1 MGKTFKNILV
11 PVDFSINTEIAVKKA
26 MELMDELEPAVH
38 LLHVSS
44 WLRLNHYFPVNG
56 FWGDAGAG
64 ETGQKLE
71 QWRTAILENH
81 PSVRVVLH
89 VLRAGNVQSAIARLA
104 LSVEPELIIIGKHRA
119 HNWCTFLNTVSPGT
133 LALATQCPVLTV
145 KTGSLRNK
153 VRSIVYP
160 VNGALTAK
168 KMEVLVGLS
177 GRYRARVYLAKH
189 MSADEDGMKASYTDF
204 IDTYRL
210 LKQSVNG
217 PIDYVVLPGPS
228 LALSALHFAETI
240 KADMLLLPPGRSI
253 TTAGLPNPQVND
265 LIRGDSKLE
274 VLSIA

>member
-1 MGKTFKNILV
+1 MSKTFRSILV

-26 MELMDELEPAVH
+26 MELMDELDPTIH

-44 WLRLNHYFPVNG
+44 WLQLNHYFPVNA
-56 FWGDAGAG
+56 FWGDAGAA
-64 ETGQKLE
+64 EVMHKLE
-71 QWRTAILENH
+71 QWRTAILENR
-81 PSVRVVLH
+81 PSVRVVLQ
-89 VLRAGNVQSAIARLA
+89 VVRAGNIQSAIARFA
-104 LSVEPELIIIGKHRA
+104 LSINPEMIIIGKHRA
-119 HNWCTFLNTVSPGT
+119 HKWCTFLNTVSPGT

-160 VNGALTAK
+160 VNGVLTSK
-168 KMEVLVGLS
+168 KMDVLIGLS
-177 GRYRARVYLAKH
+177 GRYRARVYLAKQ
-189 MSADEDGMKASYTDF
+189 MSVDEDGMKASYTEF

-240 KADMLLLPPGRSI
+240 KADMLLVPPGRSI
-253 TTAGLPNPQVND
+253 TTVGLPNPQVND